1 MTGRQKVKLLV
12 VVWGDRYVREF
23 SQIALPA
30 LLASGNLP
38 VLAQETDLEVLI
50 MTQRGSVPFFDRE
63 PAYGALGA
71 LCPVRFIFIDD
82 LIPGG
87 NFGITLTL
95 AYARGIRDSGE
106 EQTSTYFIF
115 MNADFVVAN
124 GSLRTLYWKI
134 KEGHAAVF
142 APSLRVCSEPT
153 ATVLLDAVNPA
164 TACLEMGPREM
175 VRIALKNLHPTV
187 IAKTITQGLVRCNEY
202 NHLYWQVDGST
213 LLARNYLIFV
223 PMIKPERPMPPV
235 NSYSDYGFVPE
246 LVPSGRMTALGDSD
260 DFFMLELQ
268 RTAQENQ
275 RLRCGR
281 PNQVEIAAE
290 LSRWTT
296 REHRFVAEHDFVFHS
311 GELPANL
318 PAVRAQAF
326 TYMTA
331 LCRLMSPR
339 PVSHLDHPYWTVWFN
354 TWLKARP
361 PTQRFIA
368 ELGGVPPDQLQS
380 LAPKSEDPLE
390 TKLSSPSRSSLI
402 DRLRQHFGRASKVPI
417 WRHNW
422 LDIRLVLNWLDGLGE
437 RRQRRSLML
446 YSTGSFLTRPDPQLA
461 SFDHVELDTVLDL
474 QARDEGSSSTRYGNV
489 LLHVVD
495 GSLRAVRTIFAQISS
510 LFDEDVEIAIYAENW
525 NLGSTA
531 HDLSGKLPII
541 IQDFLPDEWLDF
553 EVTATFA
560 GGRIKRWL
568 RAMEVLLLN
577 RLVSINAKSV
587 LFLPLLA
594 GLLSIVWGLTAVN
607 NRRLRN
613 RLSSCPESCSSIL
626 VRFRR
631 GTRPRTTSSCASPQ
645 SAAIRHQAFSE
656 SPSPRASAAR
666 AAP

>member
-63 PAYGALGA
+63 PAYGALCA

-106 EQTSTYFIF
+106 DQTSTYFIF

-124 GSLRTLYWKI
+124 GSLRTLYKKI
-134 KEGHAAVF
+134 QDGAAVVF

-153 ATVLLDAVNPA
+153 VSVLLDAVSSA
-164 TACLEMGPREM
+164 TNRLEMGPREM
-175 VRIALKNLHPTV
+175 VRLALNHLHPTV
-187 IAKTITQGLVRCNEY
+187 IAKTITQSLIRCNEY
-202 NHLYWQVDGST
+202 NHLYWQVDRST

-246 LVPSGRMTALGDSD
+246 LVPSGRMTVLEDSD

-268 RTAQENQ
+268 RTAQESQ

-281 PNQVEIAAE
+281 PSQAKIAAE

-296 REHRFVAEHDFVFHS
+296 REHRFVAERDFVFHS

-318 PAVRAQAF
+318 PEVRAQAVA
-326 TYMTA
+326 YMKA
-331 LCRLMSPR
+331 LCTLMSPR

-354 TWLKARP
+354 AWLKARP
-361 PTQRFIA
+361 PTQRVIA
-368 ELGGVPPDQLQS
+368 ELGGLPQDQLQS
-380 LAPKSEDPLE
+380 LAPKSEE
-390 TKLSSPSRSSLI
+390 AAKAEPSNTFQSSLI
-402 DRLRQHFGRASKVPI
+402 DRLRRHFGKASKVPI

-437 RRQRRSLML
+437 RRQRSCLML
-446 YSTGSFLTRPDPQLA
+446 YNTGSFLARPDPQLA
-461 SFDHVELDTVLDL
+461 SFNHAELDTFLDL
-474 QARDEGSSSTRYGNV
+474 QARGQGSSSARYGNV

-495 GSLRAVRTIFAQISS
+495 SSLRSVRTIFEQISS
-510 LFDEDVEIAIYAENW
+510 RFDEDVEIAIYAENW
-525 NLGSTA
+525 NLGSTS
-531 HDLSGKLPII
+531 HDLSGELPII
-541 IQDFLPDEWLDF
+541 IQDFLPGEWLDF

-568 RAMEVLLLN
+568 RRVEVRLLD
-577 RLVSINAKSV
+577 RLVSTNAKRALV
-587 LFLPLLA
+587 LPFLA
-594 GLLSIVWGLTAVN
+594 GLLSIVWGLTAIN
-607 NRRLRN
+607 NWRLR
-613 RLSSCPESCSSIL
+613 RKLSACPEYCSSFL
-626 VRFRR
+626 VRLRR
-631 GTRPRTTSSCASPQ
+631 GTSPRTTSSCASPQ
-645 SAAIRHQAFSE
+645 SAAIRHQAFAE
-656 SPSPRASAAR
+656 LPSPRANAAQT
-666 AAP
+666 AP